1 MVDEVHVVGSGAD
14 GLSDGVGCQVFG
26 SGWLGKGL
34 AWIPEFPGKGAA
46 WRGELVGRDEPGHGR
61 SGEVDPSPKEADQE
75 RGFSVIV
82 VAQVE
87 QCRGARRAEIPSPL
101 PRHSAIQPAVGVVE
115 VSGDDVMACQGENTG
130 VGAVWGAGAF

>member
-1 MVDEVHVVGSGAD
+1 MA
-14 GLSDGVGCQVFG
+14 
-26 SGWLGKGL
+26 KG
-34 AWIPEFPGKGAA
+34 I
-46 WRGELVGRDEPGHGR
+46 
-61 SGEVDPSPKEADQE
+61 DQE

-101 PRHSAIQPAVGVVE
+101 PCHPAIQPAVGIVE
-115 VSGDDVMACQGENTG
+115 VGGDGVMACQGENTG